1 VYLKEGFRLYSI
13 VKKEELS
20 AGVKLFVV
28 AAPLIAKKCRPGQFV
43 ILRIDEEGE
52 RIPLTIA
59 DFDRAAGT
67 ITLIFQ
73 EVGHT
78 TRQLGTLE
86 VGDALLDLAGPLGK
100 ATHIENFGT
109 VVCIGGGIGVAPVY
123 PIARAYKEAG
133 NKVISIIG
141 ARSAD
146 LLILEKAMA
155 AVSDE
160 LYVTTDDGS
169 KGRKGLV
176 IHPLQD
182 MIAAGMK
189 IDLVMAIG
197 PVIMMRSVAE
207 VTRPY
212 GIRTIV
218 SLNPI
223 MVDGT
228 GMCGGCRVSV
238 DGENKFACV
247 DGPEFDA
254 HAVDFDG
261 LMVRQR
267 MYHEHEKRERCGGGN
282 CQCNR

>member
-1 VYLKEGFRLYSI
+1 VYKIIEKTELSPG
-13 VKKEELS
+13 VKKFAVE
-20 AGVKLFVV
+20 
-28 AAPLIAKKCRPGQFV
+28 APLIARKCQPGQFV
-43 ILRIDEEGE
+43 ILRIDEDGE

-73 EVGHT
+73 EVGHS
-78 TRQLGTLE
+78 TRQMGTLSA
-86 VGDALLDLAGPLGK
+86 GDGLLDLAGPLGK

-133 NKVISIIG
+133 NKVVSIIG

-146 LLILEKAMA
+146 LLILEKEMA
-155 AVSDE
+155 AVSDR

-169 KGRKGLV
+169 RGHKGLV
-176 IHPLQD
+176 VDPLKE
-182 MIAAGMK
+182 MIAAGEA
-189 IDLVMAIG
+189 IDQVMAIG
-197 PVIMMRSVAE
+197 PVVMMRGVAE
-207 VTRPY
+207 VTRPH
-212 GIRTIV
+212 GISTLV

-238 DGENKFACV
+238 GDKNKFACV

-254 HAVDFDG
+254 HQVDFNG

-267 MYHEHEKRERCGGGN
+267 MYHEHEKMEKKCGGG
-282 CQCNR
+282 CSCHR